1 MIVVKAAPIE
11 RDTLRLRNEFLEM
24 PGLVVTIP
32 QAARL
37 FGVRL
42 DHAAD
47 MLKLLEC
54 EGFLTHNDVGAY
66 LRPRG

>member
-1 MIVVKAAPIE
+1 MIVVEAVPIE

-32 QAARL
+32 QVARL

-42 DHAAD
+42 DHAAE
-47 MLKLLEC
+47 MLKLLER
-54 EGFLTHNDVGAY
+54 EGFLTHTAAGAY
-66 LRPRG
+66 RRPRG